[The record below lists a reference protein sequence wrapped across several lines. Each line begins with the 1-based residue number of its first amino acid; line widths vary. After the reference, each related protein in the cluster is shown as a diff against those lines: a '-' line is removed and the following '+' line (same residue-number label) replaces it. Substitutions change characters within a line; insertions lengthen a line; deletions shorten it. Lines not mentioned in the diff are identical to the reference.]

1 MKVLNRQQLPVRLD
15 SRLDRRREALAP
27 IVVQGCIFALLTT
40 ALTTFGAPN
49 VLVEAESFSNK
60 GGWVVDPQF
69 VQQMG
74 SPFLLAHGGGKPVA
88 PASTEVAFPEPGQ
101 YRVWV
106 RTRDWVPT
114 HADNPGQFKVF
125 VNGVELVPVFGTQS
139 ASWHWQLGGT
149 VEIAG
154 PSVSVGLHDLT
165 GFDGR
170 CDAIAFIKG
179 SDLPPPGG
187 GADLAAWRTSV
198 LGEPSAPSRSDT
210 YDCVIVGGGM
220 AGCCASLAS
229 ARSGL
234 RVALIH
240 DRPFFGGNAS
250 QEIRVATRGE
260 IRHSIVDEIDT
271 FNLENRD
278 SRTVAADASRAN
290 ILQAE
295 TNLTLL
301 SPWRAYAV
309 GTNSSGWITHVDARH
324 VASGERR
331 RLVATTFIDC
341 TGDGWIGFWAGA
353 EFRMG
358 REAASEFGE
367 SRAPAAA
374 DRMTMGNS
382 LMWATTNGASPA
394 AFPSMPISMAWV
406 TEVAGARA
414 DTGGDWNWEYGM
426 QLDTI
431 QDAEQIRDH
440 LFRAIYGNFYNAKQ
454 NPANSNLSFSFLPYI
469 AGKRESRRLMGD
481 YIVTQPDI
489 TNGVYFEDAVGA
501 ATWGIDLHYPTATSY
516 LSTYTATAVSRWYYP
531 FRSLYSRTIPNLLMA
546 GRCISVSHVG
556 LGSPRVQNTT
566 GQMGVAVGFAAAMC
580 KQYGLE
586 PRELYRNADR
596 MLELQ
601 ARIGGSWPERPRRLG
616 IVVDTTN
623 TTGVV
628 IQGAWTS
635 STSDSGFF
643 GTNYLHDGNTAK
655 GQKSVSLRPS
665 LPTAGI
671 YEVLLRWTSSNN
683 RATNTPITIV
693 TATNNA
699 VLRVVNQRVDG
710 ARWNSLGLFELS
722 PPTAQV
728 VIANSNTT
736 GYVIVDA
743 VQFFDP
749 SVPVAINDR
758 DEDGLPD
765 WWERWYFLSET
776 AASPAADSD
785 ADGMSNLQ
793 ENLTGTDPLNPASRF
808 VMRAVL
814 DATPPRVVLS
824 WPSVTNRTYR
834 IEVSDDMQSFLL
846 HRAAIPATP
855 PLNAETVQVL
865 GDRQYFRVVTE

>member
-1 MKVLNRQQLPVRLD
+1 M
-15 SRLDRRREALAP
+15 
-27 IVVQGCIFALLTT
+27 
-40 ALTTFGAPN
+40 
-49 VLVEAESFSNK
+49 LVEAEGFSEK

-88 PASTEVAFPEPGQ
+88 PASTQVTFPEPGQ
-101 YRVWV
+101 YKVWV
-106 RTRDWVPT
+106 RTRDWVAT
-114 HADNPGQFKVF
+114 HPDNPGQFKVF

-139 ASWHWQLGGT
+139 GSWQWQFGGT

-154 PSVSVGLHDLT
+154 SSATLALHDLT

-170 CDAIAFIKG
+170 CDAVAFTKG
-179 SDLPPPGG
+179 SDVPPPDEGG
-187 GADLAAWRTSV
+187 SLAAWRVSV
-198 LGEPSAPSRSDT
+198 LGEPPAPARIDN

-234 RVALIH
+234 SVALVH

-271 FNLENRD
+271 FNLNNRD
-278 SRTVAADASRAN
+278 SRTVEADASRASV
-290 ILQAE
+290 LQSE

-309 GTNSSGWITHVDARH
+309 GTNSSGRITHVDARH
-324 VASGERR
+324 IASGERR
-331 RLVATTFIDC
+331 RLVASTFVDC

-367 SRAPAAA
+367 GRAPAAA

-382 LMWATTNGASPA
+382 LMWATTNAGVYAP
-394 AFPSMPISMAWV
+394 FPSVPISMAWA
-406 TEVAGARA
+406 TEVAAGRA

-426 QLDTI
+426 NLDTI

-454 NPANSNLSFSFLPYI
+454 NPANSNLSFSFLPFI
-469 AGKRESRRLMGD
+469 AGKRESRRLLGD
-481 YIVTQPDI
+481 YIVTQQDI
-489 TNGVYFEDAVGA
+489 TNGAFFEDAVGT
-501 ATWGIDLHYPTATSY
+501 ATWGIDLHYPTSTSY
-516 LSTYTATAVSRWYYP
+516 LSDYTATAVSRWYYP
-531 FRSLYSRTIPNLLMA
+531 FRSLYSRTVRNLMMA

-566 GQMGVAVGFAAAMC
+566 GQMGVAVGFAAALC
-580 KQYGLE
+580 KNYGLE
-586 PRELYRNADR
+586 PREIYRNPDR

-601 ARIGGSWPERPRRLG
+601 ARIGGAWPERPRPLG

-635 STSDSGFF
+635 STFDSGFF
-643 GTNYLHDGNTAK
+643 GTNYLHDGNTGK
-655 GQKSVSLRPS
+655 GQKSVSF
-665 LPTAGI
+665 LPVLPAAGI
-671 YEVLLRWTSSNN
+671 FEVFLRWTSSGN
-683 RATNTPITIV
+683 RATNVPVTIV
-693 TATNNA
+693 TVTNSA
-699 VLRVVNQRVDG
+699 VLRVVNQQANG
-710 ARWNSLGLFELS
+710 ARWYSLGHFDLS
-722 PPTAQV
+722 PTAARV
-728 VIANSNTT
+728 TIANSNTT
-736 GYVIVDA
+736 GHVIVDA
-743 VQFFDP
+743 AQFSDP
-749 SVPVAINDR
+749 SLPVAFDDR

-765 WWERWYFLSET
+765 WWERWYFFSEI
-776 AASPAADSD
+776 AANPAADPD

-793 ENLTGTDPLNPASRF
+793 ECLTGTDPLNPASRF
-808 VMRAVL
+808 EMRAVL
-814 DATPPRVVLS
+814 DAAPPRVSLS
-824 WPSVTNRTYR
+824 WPSATNRTYR
-834 IEVSDDMQSFLL
+834 IEVSDDLKSFRL

-855 PLNAETVQVL
+855 PLNSESVQML